1 MKYGLWWAA
10 PARNGL
16 ADLPPMLQEE
26 TLDEIESLVDD
37 PTRLV
42 FRGAARIAIHDF
54 VRFYAGQKYTVFI
67 KVQRE
72 RVQSLETSHNRSC
85 QNNRAASGR
94 SQAVI

>member
-1 MKYGLWWAA
+1 M
-10 PARNGL
+10 

-54 VRFYAGQKYTVFI
+54 VRFYAGHKYTVFVR
-67 KVQRE
+67 VQRD
-72 RVQSLETSHNRSC
+72 N
-85 QNNRAASGR
+85 AANLLRLRTIGHAKTTEPPPAA
-94 SQAVI
+94 QKP